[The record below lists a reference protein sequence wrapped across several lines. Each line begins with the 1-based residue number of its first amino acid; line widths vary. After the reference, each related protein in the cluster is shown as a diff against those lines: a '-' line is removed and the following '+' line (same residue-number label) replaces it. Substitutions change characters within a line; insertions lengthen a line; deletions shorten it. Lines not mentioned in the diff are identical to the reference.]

1 MFDDI
6 SGWYAGAEES
16 SIGCPSIIVSP
27 RWLADA
33 CRLLANHH
41 IPHAVELETGTLSQ
55 GPTQDQPAVRP
66 CAD

>member
-6 SGWYAGAEES
+6 SGWYAGVDEGN
-16 SIGCPSIIVSP
+16 IGCSHIVVSP

-41 IPHAVELETGTLSQ
+41 IPHAVEGETRTLQESHAS
-55 GPTQDQPAVRP
+55 TQPAVRLGS
-66 CAD
+66 D